1 MSVNGPRNSICDTVL
16 DSNDTS
22 GHQGMNNVDSALTTL
37 ISKLHNELKK
47 YGDSD
52 TRRECNAL
60 LRRLTDIK
68 NLMLVQSGKPLV
80 M

>member
-1 MSVNGPRNSICDTVL
+1 MSKNGLRNSIHDTILV
-16 DSNDTS
+16 SNCTS
-22 GHQGMNNVDSALTTL
+22 NHQGMNDVDSELTVL

-80 M
+80 V